1 MVIIRIAVIGA
12 GASGIMAAIFSKIEN
27 NEVFLFDGNEKI
39 GKKIFISGKG
49 RCNITNI
56 KDISEFFEEI
66 NNNKNFLYSSLY
78 SFTNIDII
86 EFFNKNGLKTKV
98 ERGGRVFPES
108 DKSSDVIKTL
118 EKVLL
123 EKNVNIILNCEIK
136 DIILKNE
143 KFHLKCNKEY
153 GFFDKVILATGGKSY
168 PFTGSKGQGYEI
180 LKKLGHSITE
190 LKPGLVGVD
199 VKEKIR
205 KYAGVSLKFVNFK
218 VYRDNK
224 LINSEFGEMLFT
236 HTGFS
241 GPIVLKSSKFFLNG
255 GNKIIIDLKPKL
267 DEKTLE
273 KRLLR
278 DFQGNEN
285 KMLKNVLSKLLIASM
300 IDLVLEQTSING
312 EILVNQLK
320 KDDRKALIK
329 GIKNLEFNFKNLRPI
344 SEAIITVGGVNVKE
358 VNSSTMESKL
368 INNLY
373 IVGELLDLDANT
385 GGYNLTIAFSTGFVA
400 GNNCIK

>member
-12 GASGIMAAIFSKIEN
+12 GASGIMAAIFSKREN

-56 KDISEFFEEI
+56 KDISDFFEEI

-143 KFHLKCNKEY
+143 KFNLKCNKEY

-241 GPIVLKSSKFFLNG
+241 GPIVLKSSKFFFNG

-358 VNSSTMESKL
+358 VNSYTMESKL

>member
-56 KDISEFFEEI
+56 KDISDFFEEI

-143 KFHLKCNKEY
+143 KFNLKCNKEY

-241 GPIVLKSSKFFLNG
+241 GPIVLKSSKFFFNG

-358 VNSSTMESKL
+358 VNSYTMESKL